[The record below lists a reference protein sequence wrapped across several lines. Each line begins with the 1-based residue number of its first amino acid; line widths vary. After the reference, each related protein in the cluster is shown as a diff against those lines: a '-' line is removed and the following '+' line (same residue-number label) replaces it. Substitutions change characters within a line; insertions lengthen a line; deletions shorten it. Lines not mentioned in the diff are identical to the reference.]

1 MSNEKILFVEDDED
15 IRAIAMI
22 ALESVGEFVVMQCP
36 GGDEA
41 VQKAEG
47 FAPDLLLLDAMMP
60 GMSGIETLGALRNI
74 PGLADTP
81 AVFMTAK
88 AREAEKNEFFDAGAI
103 GVITKPF
110 DPMTLGDQIRQIS
123 GFN

>member
-22 ALESVGEFVVMQCP
+22 ALETVGEFVVEECEL
-36 GGDEA
+36 GR
-41 VQKAEG
+41 KALEKAQD
-47 FAPDLLLLDAMMP
+47 FSPDLLLLDAMMP
-60 GMSGIETLGALRNI
+60 EMSGIETLGALRQI

-81 AVFMTAK
+81 AIFMTAK
-88 AREAEKNEFFDAGAI
+88 ARESERNEFFDAGAI

-110 DPMTLGDQIRQIS
+110 DPMTLADEIRKIA
-123 GFN
+123 GFV